1 MRVCDFPN
9 RIFLLV
15 GGATERFR
23 VARLEGD
30 GDGDGVGGDGGGSVF
45 LNDIVVLLLE
55 LEGHSVT
62 K

>member
-9 RIFLLV
+9 RIFFLV
-15 GGATERFR
+15 GGASFWFYVSRF
-23 VARLEGD
+23 EGD